1 MRSRIFIRGCVRPS
15 VHQSVGPSV
24 RRLVTHQLKPR
35 KSAIF
40 VRIYYQYERERIFW
54 PCIRPC
60 FFLHSWFF
68 VNHYLSANCFFEVFY
83 SKSIFFSWFFVS
95 PFFSR
100 VDFFIDVDISLPKSR
115 HSRHFS
121 SFTWF
126 QECREK
132 HSWFVNHV
140 TRVIHATRR
149 SLLDFK
155 GAEKKSWFVIP
166 VARVIH
172 ATRHLSLNS
181 KGLGKVNHD
190 LSLMS
195 LASFT
200 PLVICHWISRV
211 RDNKI
216 MVCHSR
222 RSCHSHHSSFV
233 TQFKGCSKSKSWFVN
248 HVTRVIHAT
257 RRSLLDFK
265 GAEKKSWFVIPVA
278 RVIHATR
285 HLSLNS
291 KGVGK
296 VNHDLSLMSLAS
308 FTPLVV
314 RHSISRVR
322 ENKITICH

>member
-1 MRSRIFIRGCVRPS
+1 MSVRPS
-15 VHQSVGPSV
+15 VRPSVGHTRVETTQKCHFCPNLLSV
-24 RRLVTHQLKPR
+24 RARTHLMVVYP
-35 KSAIF
+35 AL
-40 VRIYYQYERERIFW
+40 
-54 PCIRPC
+54 

-68 VNHYLSANCFFEVFY
+68 VNHYLSANCFFVVFY

-166 VARVIH
+166 VA
-172 ATRHLSLNS
+172 
-181 KGLGKVNHD
+181 
-190 LSLMS
+190 
-195 LASFT
+195 
-200 PLVICHWISRV
+200 C
-211 RDNKI
+211 
-216 MVCHSR
+216 
-222 RSCHSHHSSFV
+222 
-233 TQFKGCSKSKSWFVN
+233 
-248 HVTRVIHAT
+248 
-257 RRSLLDFK
+257 
-265 GAEKKSWFVIPVA
+265 
-278 RVIHATR
+278 VIHATR

-291 KGVGK
+291 KGVAK
-296 VNHDLSLMSLAS
+296 VDNDLSITSLAS

-314 RHSISRVR
+314 PY
-322 ENKITICH
+322 